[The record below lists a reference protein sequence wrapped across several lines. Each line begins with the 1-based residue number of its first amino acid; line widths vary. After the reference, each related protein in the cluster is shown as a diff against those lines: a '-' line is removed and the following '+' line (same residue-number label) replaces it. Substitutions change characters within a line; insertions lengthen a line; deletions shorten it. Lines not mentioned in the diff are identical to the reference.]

1 MTVLNVDAVCEFLC
15 KYYDSNTV
23 RLLAEEHPQQLL
35 KLYHD
40 VMPHETTIDELL
52 SYRGRLLVDSPDG
65 FVPVKSVIKKKQHEI
80 LNVRFSNGKNIKT
93 SPFHMFESP
102 LGVFLA
108 TVNLKPGVKVLSEN
122 GIVEVAEVTDLGY
135 TEDVYDLAVEHEKH
149 RYYTDGISSHNS
161 GSGKSLFLQNISIN
175 WVELGLNVV
184 YITLE
189 LSENLCAMRLDAM
202 VAGVETREILKKVDD
217 VAILVKQYG
226 NKYRGTIRLKQLP
239 NGCTVNDIRSFVKET
254 EVQTGKKI
262 DAIVVDYLDLMMPVS
277 VKVSPSDQFIKDKY
291 VSEELRNLATELNTL
306 MVTASQLNRSS
317 YEEVE
322 FNPANIAGGISK
334 VNTADNVIGIFTSM
348 AMRESGRYQLQFIK
362 TRSSSGVGS
371 KVDLAFCPKT
381 LRITDLE
388 DGQDG
393 AVMSATSSI
402 LSNLRKKSSVV
413 DSSEKKD
420 DVKPA
425 ASESTKPVEVKSAA
439 VNLRDLLRKQLD

>member
-15 KYYDSNTV
+15 KFYDSDKV
-23 RLLAEEHPQQLL
+23 RLLAENHPQQLL
-35 KLYHD
+35 RLYQD
-40 VMPHETTIDELL
+40 VKPHEATIDELL
-52 SYRGRLLVDSPDG
+52 SYRGRLLVDSLDG

-102 LGVFLA
+102 FGTFLA
-108 TVNLKPGVKVLSEN
+108 TANLKPGVKVLSEN
-122 GIVEVAEVTDLGY
+122 GVLEVAEVTDLGY
-135 TEDVYDLAVEHEKH
+135 KEDVYDLAVEHENH

-175 WVELGLNVV
+175 WVELGLNVI

-226 NKYRGTIRLKQLP
+226 NKHRGSMRLKQLP
-239 NGCTVNDIRSFVKET
+239 NGCTVNDMRSFVKET

-291 VSEELRNLATELNTL
+291 VSEELRNLATELNVL

-388 DGQDG
+388 DGDDG
-393 AVMSATSSI
+393 AVISATSNI
-402 LSNLRKKSSVV
+402 LSNLRKKSVVV
-413 DSSEKKD
+413 DASSEKKEE
-420 DVKPA
+420 VPPV
-425 ASESTKPVEVKSAA
+425 SKPVEVKNAA
-439 VNLRDLLRKQLD
+439 ANLRDILRKSLD